1 MAIEFGLLVLG
12 YLLGSIPIGYLVGL
26 SAGIDIRE
34 HGSGSTG
41 ATNVW
46 RCVGRSAGITV
57 FCGDLLKGA
66 GSILIAQ
73 YVLTQYQA
81 PTPWAEW
88 FIVGAG
94 LMALVGHSRSCW
106 IGFKGGKSVAA
117 GFGILLALNWIVGL
131 GAALV
136 WGLALALW
144 KTISLSSILAAIAAP
159 VLMIVTG
166 SPLAYILFATVS
178 GAFVIWRHSSNI
190 ERLFKGTEPSI
201 KENKESLSEAK
212 YHSQPKQKSKPPSST
227 TKQPSPESGSV
238 S

>member
-1 MAIEFGLLVLG
+1 MLVEFGLLGLG
-12 YLLGSIPIGYLVGL
+12 YLLGSIPIGYLVAL

-46 RCVGRSAGITV
+46 RCVGRKEGILV
-57 FCGDLLKGA
+57 FLGDFLKGA
-66 GSILIAQ
+66 AAILIAA
-73 YVLTQYQA
+73 YALTQYQA

-117 GFGILLALNWIVGL
+117 GFGVLLALNWIVGL

-136 WGLALALW
+136 WGLALAIW
-144 KTISLSSILAAIAAP
+144 RTISLSSILAAIAAP
-159 VLMIVTG
+159 ILMIATR

-178 GAFVIWRHSSNI
+178 GAFVVWRHSSNI
-190 ERLFKGTEPSI
+190 QRLIQGTEPSI
-201 KENKESLSEAK
+201 KENKEELSQAK
-212 YHSQPKQKSKPPSST
+212 YQSKQQPQN
-227 TKQPSPESGSV
+227 QG
-238 S
+238 